1 MDGQDPTYNPNLPSS
16 HYNPM
21 ISPLTLST
29 TDAKY
34 NSYDLTVNENKPF
47 NDVNGMIQ
55 QIMSIVDQ
63 SLDEAQAR
71 FVNLFN
77 SYTK

>member
-1 MDGQDPTYNPNLPSS
+1 MDGKDPSYNSTLSSS
-16 HYNPM
+16 HYDSM

-34 NSYDLTVNENKPF
+34 NSYDTNLNENKPF
-47 NDVNGMIQ
+47 NDINGMIQ

-71 FVNLFN
+71 FVE
-77 SYTK
+77 